1 MDKNMSPEEKKFTL
15 EEIMAEAEAKRAAK
29 RTADPEAP
37 AVTTAPADSDV
48 PQTVTP
54 AAPPVSRPTT
64 HTTANIIPPAE
75 PEAQA
80 EPDPQAEPEPD
91 TAQPAEII
99 PDPSADAAEPA
110 EAPRRSLSDPDHPVS
125 DHIPDCAKPDVHE
138 EHHVGEG
145 MSKKEAMRIRMKN
158 MNKQE
163 IAYLRRKQIFEKC
176 WPVFRFLILFG
187 LGFVIL
193 TPLMFMLSYG
203 FRENADMNDPT
214 IIWIPRHLTLRIMK
228 QTINAMGLTRA
239 NNNPLINTLV
249 LNIGCSICQVV
260 TCAITGYGFARFKFK
275 GRNLLFGIVVLMIL
289 VPTQIIS
296 IPLYSTFRNFLFGT
310 VNLIDNMLVMYLPA
324 LTANGIRAGLM
335 IFIFRQFFRG
345 LPKELEDAAY
355 LDGCGP
361 FKTFIKVM
369 VPNAASS
376 FLTVFLFSIVWYWND
391 YYVASSFF
399 TNTKTIS
406 LVLKNLDGI
415 LNIEIF
421 NNANANISAREKI
434 VWLEAGCL
442 ISITPMLI
450 LYACLQKHFT
460 EGIERSGIVG

>member
-1 MDKNMSPEEKKFTL
+1 MDLEKQITPET
-15 EEIMAEAEAKRAAK
+15 EEAVPAR
-29 RTADPEAP
+29 PESGRP
-37 AVTTAPADSDV
+37 AV
-48 PQTVTP
+48 PQMP
-54 AAPPVSRPTT
+54 EGY
-64 HTTANIIPPAE
+64 IPPSAV
-75 PEAQA
+75 PDAHEA
-80 EPDPQAEPEPD
+80 
-91 TAQPAEII
+91 
-99 PDPSADAAEPA
+99 
-110 EAPRRSLSDPDHPVS
+110 
-125 DHIPDCAKPDVHE
+125 HE
-138 EHHVGEG
+138 VGDG
-145 MSKKEAMRIRMKN
+145 MSKKEAMKIRMQH

-163 IAYLRRKQIFEKC
+163 IAYLRRRRIFEKC

-193 TPLMFMLSYG
+193 TPLMFMISYG
-203 FRENADMNDPT
+203 FRENTDMNDPT

-228 QTINAMGLTRA
+228 QTVNAMGLTA
-239 NNNPLINTLV
+239 SKNNPLVNTLV
-249 LNIGCSICQVV
+249 LNIGCSLCQVV

-275 GRNLLFGIVVLMIL
+275 GRDLLFGIVILMIL

-296 IPLYSTFRNFLFGT
+296 IPLYSTFRNFLFGH
-310 VNLIDNMLVMYLPA
+310 VNLIDNKLVMYLPA

-361 FKTFIKVM
+361 FMTFLRVM
-369 VPNAASS
+369 VPNAGSS

-391 YYVASSFF
+391 YYVASAFF
-399 TNTKTIS
+399 TNTRTIS
-406 LVLKNLDGI
+406 LVLKNLDGV
-415 LNIEIF
+415 LNIAIF
-421 NNANANISAREKI
+421 NNANANVSAREKI

-450 LYACLQKHFT
+450 LYALLQKHFT